1 MSNVLIFA
9 GRVVSILVIV
19 VLTVQI
25 WKTAEYFN
33 TLPEKDKNKS
43 LLAWDV
49 LMLSVM
55 LIVLAAKLAVMY

>member
-9 GRVVSILVIV
+9 GRVVGILVIV
-19 VLTVQI
+19 VLAVLI

-33 TLPEKDKNKS
+33 TLPEKDKNKA

-55 LIVLAAKLAVMY
+55 LIALVAKLAVMY

>member
-19 VLTVQI
+19 VLAVLI

-55 LIVLAAKLAVMY
+55 LIVLVAKLAVMY

>member
-19 VLTVQI
+19 VLAVLI

-33 TLPEKDKNKS
+33 TLPEKDKNKA

-55 LIVLAAKLAVMY
+55 LIALVAKLAVMY